1 MAKVIAEK
9 AAKKYSKEQLMQ
21 SERYGKQ
28 RDLLNALLED
38 NKQYTFDEVEEKIK
52 TFNTKEVK

>member
-9 AAKKYSKEQLMQ
+9 AAKRYSKEQLMR

-28 RDLLNALLED
+28 RDLLSALLED
-38 NKQYTFDEVEEKIK
+38 NRQYTFDEVDEKIK